1 MIKKVRCALIG
12 MGNVGKN
19 LLKIINENKIRY
31 MNNYNID
38 LIFTEIFEYD
48 GALIT
53 NNENG
58 LNLEVILNCKNIR
71 ELPEWNNGL
80 MAKDYITN
88 MNAEI
93 VIDATPVNH
102 KTGEPALSHIIK
114 SLENKK
120 HVITSNKAPFYLKY
134 KDIIDLAKKNKVF
147 VGFEST
153 VMSAVPCIALKNTL
167 AGNRIKKIIGV
178 LNGTTNFIL
187 DRMTNEGIDFDLAL
201 KEAQELGFAEAD
213 PSLDIDGYDAA
224 GKLVILANHLMGW
237 NKTIND
243 VNISGITN
251 INKDMIELAK
261 QDNKV
266 IKHLA
271 IAKDDKLEVSLK
283 LIDKDSPLS
292 VSRNYNGLYIDT
304 EYAGEMVFTGRGAGG
319 SEAAAG
325 IISDLINICNNLK

>member
-1 MIKKVRCALIG
+1 
-12 MGNVGKN
+12 
-19 LLKIINENKIRY
+19 
-31 MNNYNID
+31 
-38 LIFTEIFEYD
+38 
-48 GALIT
+48 
-53 NNENG
+53 
-58 LNLEVILNCKNIR
+58 
-71 ELPEWNNGL
+71 
-80 MAKDYITN
+80 
-88 MNAEI
+88 
-93 VIDATPVNH
+93 
-102 KTGEPALSHIIK
+102 
-114 SLENKK
+114 
-120 HVITSNKAPFYLKY
+120 
-134 KDIIDLAKKNKVF
+134 
-147 VGFEST
+147 
-153 VMSAVPCIALKNTL
+153 MSAVPCIALKNTL

-325 IISDLINICNNLK
+325 IISDLINICNPNTMLSIASEISSKNEFIQTKTIAEWRKIKLPDLNKKPTVYVLQKISL